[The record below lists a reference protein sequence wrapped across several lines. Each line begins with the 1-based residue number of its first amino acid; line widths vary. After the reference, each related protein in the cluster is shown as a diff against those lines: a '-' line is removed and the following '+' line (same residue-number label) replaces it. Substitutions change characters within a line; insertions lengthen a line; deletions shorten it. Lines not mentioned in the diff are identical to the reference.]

1 MPSREVQPHD
11 RVRLNAQYG
20 NREVVIAE
28 VHKNS
33 VVTTNR
39 EWLGKHS
46 IEALLPREVE
56 QDQLAEHRAR
66 DKDLRW
72 ELAIEAHEQA
82 GGTDDGFY
90 ALPYLI
96 KQDLLNQAQ
105 KRLESMQ
112 ARDRALL
119 AQRWGAR
126 Q

>member
-1 MPSREVQPHD
+1 MASREVEPHD

-39 EWLGKHS
+39 EWLGKAS
-46 IEALLPREVE
+46 IEALLPRNVD

-72 ELAIEAHEQA
+72 ELAIETHEQA
-82 GGTDDGFY
+82 GGSDTGFY

-96 KQDLLNQAQ
+96 KQDLLDQAQ
-105 KRLESMQ
+105 RRLELMH
-112 ARDRALL
+112 AHDRALL
-119 AQRWGAR
+119 AQRWEAR
-126 Q
+126 R